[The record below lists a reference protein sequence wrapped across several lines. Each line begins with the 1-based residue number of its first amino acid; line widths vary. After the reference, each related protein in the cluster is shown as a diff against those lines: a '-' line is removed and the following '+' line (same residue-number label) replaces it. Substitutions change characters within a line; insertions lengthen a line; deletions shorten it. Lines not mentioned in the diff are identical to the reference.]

1 MLVQKALD
9 NTEKDFGLDSV
20 MAKGDDKVVFQPSV
34 ETLNMPYLT
43 NAKKHVNL
51 D

>member
-9 NTEKDFGLDSV
+9 NTEKDFGFDLA
-20 MAKGDDKVVFQPSV
+20 MAKGDDKIVLQPSV
-34 ETLNMPYLT
+34 ETPNMPYLT

>member
-9 NTEKDFGLDSV
+9 NTEKDFGLGTTSAADQV
-20 MAKGDDKVVFQPSV
+20 AN
-34 ETLNMPYLT
+34 ETPNMPYLT

>member
-9 NTEKDFGLDSV
+9 NTEKFDL
-20 MAKGDDKVVFQPSV
+20 AKEDDLVVYQPSV
-34 ETLNMPYLT
+34 ETPNMPYLT
-43 NAKKHVNL
+43 NAKKHVKL